1 MGQREIV
8 LWERMREREKVRCAK
23 EYEREREGGLRV
35 GDRERA
41 TVEINFIP
49 FSRFLLIQR
58 FVFSVGDDDDIDDDD
73 IDGDADDDDDAAEAD
88 SEVSF
93 SSTLLRTL
101 DSPRLKSFGSDFF
114 PGQR

>member
-1 MGQREIV
+1 MQKN
-8 LWERMREREKVRCAK
+8 MRESEKGW
-23 EYEREREGGLRV
+23 GGLRA

-58 FVFSVGDDDDIDDDD
+58 FVFSVGDDDDIDDD
-73 IDGDADDDDDAAEAD
+73 IDDDADAAEAD

-93 SSTLLRTL
+93 SSTLLRTH

-114 PGQR
+114 PGHR